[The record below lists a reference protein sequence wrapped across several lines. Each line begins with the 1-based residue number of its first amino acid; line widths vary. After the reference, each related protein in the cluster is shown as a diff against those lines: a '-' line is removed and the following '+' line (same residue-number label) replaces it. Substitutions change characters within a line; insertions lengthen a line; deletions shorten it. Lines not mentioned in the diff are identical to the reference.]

1 MDTERGKK
9 QIEWLENDVKT
20 RFLRYV
26 KIETTSDRH
35 ADNTPSTEGQWTLL
49 RLLRDEL
56 IELGIEDVE
65 LDENGFLIGRMQ
77 SNVRDGK
84 EVPVIGFLAHVDT
97 SAEAPGVDVTPQIHH
112 KYDGS
117 PIALK
122 RGTVIDP
129 AEFPE
134 LRKYI
139 GQTII
144 TADGTTLLGADDKAG
159 VAEIMTA
166 VAWLLKHPELPH
178 GQIEVVF
185 TPDEETG
192 KGMDRFPREKIL
204 SSYCYTLDGDGGGII
219 EAECFYGYSV
229 SLIFKGVAIHP
240 GHARGK
246 MVNAVSMAGSFLSML
261 PRNES
266 PEATDGAYGFYL
278 PLEIRGNSSRTA
290 VDVFLRDFQKE
301 EIDRRIETV
310 RAMAG
315 AVEKIYPGGS
325 VSVSIRKQYSNMRE
339 YISKA
344 PKGVELL
351 KEAIQKTGL
360 QPEMKQI
367 RGGTD
372 GARLSELGIP
382 TPNVFTGGANFHGEK
397 EWAALSIMAKASQTI
412 VELTGL
418 WATRAQLPYTEKFH

>member
-1 MDTERGKK
+1 MDTERDKS
-9 QIEWLENDVKT
+9 QTEWLENDVKT

-35 ADNTPSTEGQWTLL
+35 EDKTPSTEGQWTLL

-56 IELGIEDVE
+56 IELGVEDVE
-65 LDENGFLIGRMQ
+65 LDENGFLIGRIP
-77 SNVRDGK
+77 SNAGEGR
-84 EVPVIGFLAHVDT
+84 EIPVIGFLAHVDT
-97 SAEAPGVDVTPQIHH
+97 SAEASGADVKPQINHE
-112 KYDGS
+112 YDGS
-117 PIALK
+117 PIVLK

-166 VAWLLKHPELPH
+166 VAWLRKHPELPH
-178 GQIEVVF
+178 GQIEVIF

-204 SSYCYTLDGDGGGII
+204 SSYCYTLDGDGEGRI

-229 SLIFKGVAIHP
+229 SLVFEGVAIHP

-246 MVNAVSMAGSFLSML
+246 MVNAVSMAGTFLSML

-266 PEATDGAYGFYL
+266 PEATDGGYGFYL
-278 PLEIRGNSSRTA
+278 PLEIGGTSSRTA
-290 VDVFLRDFQKE
+290 VDVFLRDFKKE
-301 EIDRRIETV
+301 EIDRRIEAV
-310 RAMAG
+310 KAMAG
-315 AVEKIYPGGS
+315 AVEKIFPGGT

-339 YISKA
+339 YISEA
-344 PKGVELL
+344 PEGVELL
-351 KEAIQKTGL
+351 KKAIQKTGL

-397 EWAALSIMAKASQTI
+397 EWAALPIMAKASQTI

-418 WATRAQLPYTEKFH
+418 WATMER